1 MGGLNDYLLPE
12 GFREFISFANSR
24 ETKILKAKD
33 IQNELSH
40 LYGFSSG
47 KVAGIIKRAEEK
59 QLITKVSRGVYQYN
73 GSGGK
78 LNPFS
83 IAEPE
88 RDLYNEQSLQDK
100 INQEI
105 RQTIK
110 RINEILALEIDSLS
124 VPDFEKIKEKIDT
137 LKEIAKK

>member
-1 MGGLNDYLLPE
+1 MSLNEYLLPE
-12 GFREFISFANSR
+12 GFREFISFANSK

-59 QLITKVSRGVYQYN
+59 QLISKVSRGVYQYN
-73 GSGGK
+73 GNDGK
-78 LNPFS
+78 LKTFLV
-83 IAEPE
+83 AESAIDVHEE
-88 RDLYNEQSLQDK
+88 RSLQDK

-124 VPDFEKIKEKIDT
+124 VQDFEKIKAKIDA
-137 LKEIAKK
+137 LKEIANK

>member
-12 GFREFISFANSR
+12 GFREFISFANSK
-24 ETKILKAKD
+24 ETKILKSKE
-33 IQNELSH
+33 IQNGLSH

-59 QLITKVSRGVYQYN
+59 QLISKISRGVYQYN
-73 GSGGK
+73 GNDGK
-78 LNPFS
+78 LKTFS

-105 RQTIK
+105 MQTTK

-124 VPDFEKIKEKIDT
+124 VQDFEKIKAKIDA
-137 LKEIAKK
+137 LKEIANK